1 MIGQSFWSILS
12 LSTITLREKCE
23 NYFSS
28 SRGLPSSI
36 WQTLVERRP
45 CPQKPTF
52 FTFLFAAFMLNIA
65 PGPDM
70 LYVIGRSV
78 GQGRRA
84 GIVSSLGVF
93 VGCWVHILAAAF
105 GIAALLRSSPVAFN
119 VVRYA
124 GAAYLIY
131 LGIRMVAKRTD
142 LSSQQLKPE
151 NLGSIF
157 RQGAITN
164 VLNPKVAIFFL
175 AFLPQFIDASRGSV
189 VLQILLLG
197 LIFNVGGTL
206 VNLGGGI
213 RRRHAGRAAA
223 PKPAHGPAAAVVHR
237 VCVYRSGS
245 AAGVAEKIVS
255 K

>member
-1 MIGQSFWSILS
+1 MP
-12 LSTITLREKCE
+12 EK
-23 NYFSS
+23 
-28 SRGLPSSI
+28 
-36 WQTLVERRP
+36 
-45 CPQKPTF
+45 
-52 FTFLFAAFMLNIA
+52 AAFVAFLIAAFALNLA

-78 GQGRRA
+78 GQGRKA

-105 GIAALLRSSPVAFN
+105 GIAGLLRSSPLAFN

-131 LGIRMVAKRTD
+131 LGIKMLAQKTD
-142 LSSQQLKPE
+142 LSSQQLKAE
-151 NLGSIF
+151 RLGVIF

-164 VLNPKVAIFFL
+164 MLNPKVAIFFL
-175 AFLPQFIDASRGSV
+175 AFLPQFVAARRGSV

-206 VNLGGGI
+206 VNLAVAYAGGTLGELL
-213 RRRHAGRAAA
+213 RRNQSIARLQRRFTGLIFVGLGLRLAWQR
-223 PKPAHGPAAAVVHR
+223 R
-237 VCVYRSGS
+237 
-245 AAGVAEKIVS
+245 
-255 K
+255 

>member
-1 MIGQSFWSILS
+1 MP
-12 LSTITLREKCE
+12 EK
-23 NYFSS
+23 
-28 SRGLPSSI
+28 
-36 WQTLVERRP
+36 
-45 CPQKPTF
+45 
-52 FTFLFAAFMLNIA
+52 AAFLAFLVAALALNLA

-78 GQGRRA
+78 GQGRKA

-93 VGCWVHILAAAF
+93 VGCWLHILAAAF

-131 LGIRMVAKRTD
+131 LGIKMLAQKTD
-142 LSSQQLKPE
+142 LSSQQLKTE
-151 NLGSIF
+151 SLRAIF

-164 VLNPKVAIFFL
+164 MLNPKVAIFFL
-175 AFLPQFIDASRGSV
+175 AFLPQFVDARRGSV

-206 VNLGGGI
+206 VNLAVAYAGGTLGELL
-213 RRRHAGRAAA
+213 RRNQSLARLQRRFTGLIFVGLGLRLAWQR
-223 PKPAHGPAAAVVHR
+223 R
-237 VCVYRSGS
+237 
-245 AAGVAEKIVS
+245 
-255 K
+255 

>member
-1 MIGQSFWSILS
+1 MP
-12 LSTITLREKCE
+12 EKTA
-23 NYFSS
+23 F
-28 SRGLPSSI
+28 L
-36 WQTLVERRP
+36 
-45 CPQKPTF
+45 
-52 FTFLFAAFMLNIA
+52 TFLVAALALNLA

-78 GQGRRA
+78 GQGRKA

-131 LGIRMVAKRTD
+131 LGIRMLGQKAD
-142 LSSQQLKPE
+142 LASQQLKAE
-151 NLGSIF
+151 SLASIF

-175 AFLPQFIDASRGSV
+175 AFLPQFINARRGSV
-189 VLQILLLG
+189 ALQIVLLG

-206 VNLGGGI
+206 VNLAVAYAGGTLGELL
-213 RRRHAGRAAA
+213 RRNQ
-223 PKPAHGPAAAVVHR
+223 AVAR
-237 VCVYRSGS
+237 LQRRFTGMIFIGLGLRL
-245 AAGVAEKIVS
+245 AWQRK
-255 K
+255 